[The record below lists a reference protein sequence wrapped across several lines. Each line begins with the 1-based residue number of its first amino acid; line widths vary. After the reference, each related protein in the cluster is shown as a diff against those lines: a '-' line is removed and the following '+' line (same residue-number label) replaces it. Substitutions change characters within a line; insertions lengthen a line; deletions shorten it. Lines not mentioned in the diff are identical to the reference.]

1 MSTRKTKPTFSS
13 LIELPSERLQLMTIT
28 VEHKAP
34 ARGTE
39 TWQITATELPAT
51 RLPPRRKVTLH

>member
-13 LIELPSERLQLMTIT
+13 MIELPSERLQLMTIT
-28 VEHKAP
+28 VGKAP
-34 ARGTE
+34 TRGGQTWE
-39 TWQITATELPAT
+39 TTELPAN

>member
-1 MSTRKTKPTFSS
+1 MSIRKTKPTFSS

-28 VEHKAP
+28 VEKAP
-34 ARGTE
+34 TRGAE
-39 TWQITATELPAT
+39 TWQTTATELPAN